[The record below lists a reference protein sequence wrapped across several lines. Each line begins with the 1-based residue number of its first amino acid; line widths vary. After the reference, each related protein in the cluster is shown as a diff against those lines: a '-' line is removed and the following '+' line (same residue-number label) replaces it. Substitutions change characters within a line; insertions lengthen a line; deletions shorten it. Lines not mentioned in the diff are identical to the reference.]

1 MTDDRWEE
9 EPTGRPLL
17 MERLRRLGVPVAI
30 VLAAVMVVF
39 LSYQGPLLGGVA
51 AFIATIV
58 VIVWLRARTGEDD
71 DRTYGPGTDDGMG
84 QTE

>member
-1 MTDDRWEE
+1 MTEDRWEE
-9 EPTGRPLL
+9 GPSGRPLL

-58 VIVWLRARTGEDD
+58 VIVWLRSRTRDED

-84 QTE
+84 RSE

>member
-1 MTDDRWEE
+1 MTEDHWED
-9 EPTGRPLL
+9 EPSGRPLL

-39 LSYQGPLLGGVA
+39 LAYQGPLLGGVA
-51 AFIATIV
+51 AFVATIV
-58 VIVWLRARTGEDD
+58 IILWLRARTSDEDD
-71 DRTYGPGTDDGMG
+71 RAYGPGTDDGMG

>member
-1 MTDDRWEE
+1 MTEHRWEE
-9 EPTGRPLL
+9 EPSDRPLL

-39 LSYQGPLLGGVA
+39 LAYQGPLLGGVA

-58 VIVWLRARTGEDD
+58 VILWLRGRTRDED

-84 QTE
+84 QME